1 MEALFYIIICAKIRP
16 QTHGSPNAPLPTT
29 VYQLSG
35 TKTPVNFC
43 VRFIT
48 AIAEKPSS
56 AFMITDLKKVWLF
69 ICKTNSAKPQTDSQI
84 IARIPTIFKISPT

>member
-16 QTHGSPNAPLPTT
+16 QTHGRPNAPLPTT

-43 VRFIT
+43 VMFMS
-48 AIAEKPSS
+48 AMAKKPIS
-56 AFMITDLKKVWLF
+56 AFMITDLKNVWLF
-69 ICKTNSAKPQTDSQI
+69 ICKTNSAKPQIDSQI
-84 IARIPTIFKISPT
+84 IASIPTIFKISPT